1 MWCISDKYEH
11 WQHPNDILSLYR
23 LSVFSR
29 LSSHALVLLTWFCL
43 CALNSVLPVRHSLWT
58 AVQERTPTLWLFQ
71 RSRGVEGCGVLRI
84 LWRRS
89 SHAFTPR
96 TLSTW
101 RDQLTDR
108 QIGIDL
114 SHYNEFAF
122 EAGDIV
128 GPLSYSLDS
137 QLQLTNCVFISLGPS
152 SMKHNFL

>member
-11 WQHPNDILSLYR
+11 WQHPNIFIPAFCLFTSVLTRSRSLNLILS
-23 LSVFSR
+23 V
-29 LSSHALVLLTWFCL
+29 C
-43 CALNSVLPVRHSLWT
+43 HSLWT
-58 AVQERTPTLWLFQ
+58 AVQERTPTLWLFH

-114 SHYNEFAF
+114 SHYIEFAF

-137 QLQLTNCVFISLGPS
+137 QLQLVNKLCFHQPWPQQHET
-152 SMKHNFL
+152 